1 MRMESYQIPERMKNR
16 KTTSRV
22 FGLLLVIIGS
32 IWMLRELGYAYLL
45 NNGAWMWVLLIFGA
59 FVFINGYIQNR
70 RIAVFWG
77 MMMLLIGAVNLMQE
91 FRIIHPYLT
100 DIWPLY
106 LVIVGASFYATVP
119 VTPNDYASLIPG
131 TIFVLSGTFLFLE
144 INEYMPYGIFYGG
157 NRLLAILLI
166 LIGALLLWGKSGFR
180 RSKIEKDIAKK
191 DEKAPTGKA
200 NI

>member
-1 MRMESYQIPERMKNR
+1 MKS
-16 KTTSRV
+16 KQTTSRV

-32 IWMLRELGYAYLL
+32 FWMLKELGYGYLL
-45 NNGAWMWVLLIFGA
+45 HNGAGMWVLLIIGT
-59 FVFINGYIQNR
+59 VILINGYNQKR
-70 RIAVFWG
+70 RGAVFWG

-100 DIWPLY
+100 DVWPLY
-106 LVIVGASFYATVP
+106 IAIVGVSFYATVP

-131 TIFVLSGTFLFLE
+131 TIFLLSGTFLFLE
-144 INEYMPYGIFYGG
+144 INGYMPYGAFYGG

-166 LIGALLLWGKSGFR
+166 LIGALLLWGKSGIR
-180 RSKIEKDIAKK
+180 RTKIEKNEATE
-191 DEKAPTGKA
+191 DEEAPTGKA